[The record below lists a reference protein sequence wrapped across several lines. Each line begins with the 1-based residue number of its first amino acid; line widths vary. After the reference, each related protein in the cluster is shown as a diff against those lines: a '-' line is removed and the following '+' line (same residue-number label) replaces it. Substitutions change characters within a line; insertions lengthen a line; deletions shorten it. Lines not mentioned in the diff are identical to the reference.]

1 MVWLYNIGIGWYVC
15 QISMISVHTSML
27 HRSVKRA
34 TPSCFD
40 EKLHSVET
48 GWGQGGVGSQISM
61 NLIPFS
67 QISMFLSTF
76 SQISIKNH
84 FLNSQKDLLTT
95 PNL

>member
-1 MVWLYNIGIGWYVC
+1 MVLLYNIGIGWYVC

-48 GWGQGGVGSQISM
+48 HIAWLRHAQSPQWFIQPDSGGQNRNGHRSM
-61 NLIPFS
+61 PTLRR
-67 QISMFLSTF
+67 
-76 SQISIKNH
+76 H
-84 FLNSQKDLLTT
+84 G
-95 PNL
+95 